1 MPSFAKMVKSVT
13 IIGCGWLGK
22 ALGKAFI
29 EKGISVK
36 GTTTTPQKLEELR
49 EMGISPFLLSAD
61 LPNTAVIDELASDAI
76 VVTVPPSGRFQEND
90 SLAMHQRLIEQLRRF
105 HYLPFYYTSSTSA
118 YPDEERIFTEEDIL
132 PEGRMLNIEK
142 LYQAAFP
149 ESAILRLGGLF
160 GPDRNPARFFSG
172 KKNVPRPFAPIN
184 MTHQSDGVEALV
196 TLIILRKSGIYN
208 VVSPEHPT
216 RIDFY
221 TQAALASAMEV
232 PDFDLADL
240 SKGKVVSSS
249 RLIDD
254 TGYRFICNNPID
266 CI

>member
-1 MPSFAKMVKSVT
+1 MPSFAAMIKSVT

-49 EMGISPFLLSAD
+49 AIGISPFLLQSD
-61 LPNTAVIDELASDAI
+61 LLNTIVLTELGSDAV
-76 VVTVPPSGRFQEND
+76 VVTVPPSQRGQEDD
-90 SLAMHQRLIEQLRRF
+90 SFALHQRLIEQLKSLGN
-105 HYLPFYYTSSTSA
+105 LPLYYTSSTSV

-132 PEGRMLNIEK
+132 PEGLMVKIER
-142 LYQAAFP
+142 LYQTAFS
-149 ESAILRLGGLF
+149 ESVILRLGGLF
-160 GPDRNPARFFSG
+160 GPERNPARFFSG

-184 MTHQSDGVEALV
+184 MTHQSDASEALV
-196 TLIILRKSGIYN
+196 ALMVSGKSGIYN
-208 VVSPEHPT
+208 VVSLEHPT
-216 RIDFY
+216 RVDFY
-221 TQAALASAMEV
+221 TRAALASGMEV

-240 SKGKVVSSS
+240 SKGKIVSSS
-249 RLIDD
+249 RLIGD
-254 TGYRFICNNPID
+254 TGYRFKCSNPID